1 MFLNAFNT
9 ILIHILEVFAE
20 AVIQMHLCFLLN
32 GFIDSMD
39 AGFWINPLGL
49 LHPLGWLGDNIWLV
63 WLSFSISFSSATFG
77 MTKFLKIGPVK
88 IVNHPPDIGHVPLV
102 GFGIIMIII
111 LSFMMSKALWVF
123 LNTVDEDF
131 YGNLKFIH

>member
-20 AVIQMHLCFLLN
+20 AVIQMHLAFLLN

-88 IVNHPPDIGHVPLV
+88 IVNQNVPLV
-102 GFGIIMIII
+102 GFGITMIII
-111 LSFMMSKALWVF
+111 LSFMMSKALCLWVF

-131 YGNLKFIH
+131 YGNYK

>member
-88 IVNHPPDIGHVPLV
+88 IVNHGRLPQLV
-102 GFGIIMIII
+102 GFGITMIII

-131 YGNLKFIH
+131 YGNLRFIH

>member
-1 MFLNAFNT
+1 MIFLNALNT
-9 ILIHILEVFAE
+9 FLVHILEVFAE

-77 MTKFLKIGPVK
+77 MSKFLKIGPVK
-88 IVNHPPDIGHVPLV
+88 IVNHGRLPQLV
-102 GFGIIMIII
+102 GFGITMIII

>member
-9 ILIHILEVFAE
+9 VLIHILEVFAE

-88 IVNHPPDIGHVPLV
+88 IVNHGRLPQLV
-102 GFGIIMIII
+102 GFGITMIII

>member
-9 ILIHILEVFAE
+9 VLIHILEVFAE

-77 MTKFLKIGPVK
+77 MSKFLKIGPVK
-88 IVNHPPDIGHVPLV
+88 IVNQ
-102 GFGIIMIII
+102 
-111 LSFMMSKALWVF
+111 
-123 LNTVDEDF
+123 
-131 YGNLKFIH
+131 